1 VVGRGEVLSAGANR
15 PAQVQMVFVFAAA
28 SYAGA
33 EVILNRNVSRRVQFA
48 IYISRSQL
56 LSFFTSHIVCLCPCG
71 WLSALTPASS
81 HLFQQSIHG
90 NKFFT
95 RQVCIVERE
104 VFAMLTKRNFL
115 LALTLILA
123 GVVLAV
129 SQQPAAGTN
138 EIVIQNFAFE
148 PATLTV
154 KVGTKVTWVNR
165 DDEPH
170 TATATDKR
178 FNSKTL
184 ENGDRF
190 TTEFNQPGI
199 YKYYCALHPKMTG
212 QVIVK

>member
-1 VVGRGEVLSAGANR
+1 
-15 PAQVQMVFVFAAA
+15 
-28 SYAGA
+28 
-33 EVILNRNVSRRVQFA
+33 
-48 IYISRSQL
+48 
-56 LSFFTSHIVCLCPCG
+56 
-71 WLSALTPASS
+71 
-81 HLFQQSIHG
+81 
-90 NKFFT
+90 
-95 RQVCIVERE
+95 
-104 VFAMLTKRNFL
+104 MLTKRNFL

-129 SQQPAAGTN
+129 HGRSAATPDAN

-154 KVGTKVTWVNR
+154 KPGTKVTWVNR

-190 TTEFNQPGI
+190 SMEFNQPGI

>member
-1 VVGRGEVLSAGANR
+1 
-15 PAQVQMVFVFAAA
+15 
-28 SYAGA
+28 
-33 EVILNRNVSRRVQFA
+33 
-48 IYISRSQL
+48 
-56 LSFFTSHIVCLCPCG
+56 
-71 WLSALTPASS
+71 
-81 HLFQQSIHG
+81 
-90 NKFFT
+90 
-95 RQVCIVERE
+95 
-104 VFAMLTKRNFL
+104 MLTKRNFL

-129 SQQPAAGTN
+129 SQQPAAGAN

-154 KVGTKVTWVNR
+154 KAGTKVTWVNR

-190 TTEFNQPGI
+190 SMEFSQPGI

-212 QVIVK
+212 QIIVK

>member
-1 VVGRGEVLSAGANR
+1 
-15 PAQVQMVFVFAAA
+15 
-28 SYAGA
+28 
-33 EVILNRNVSRRVQFA
+33 
-48 IYISRSQL
+48 
-56 LSFFTSHIVCLCPCG
+56 
-71 WLSALTPASS
+71 
-81 HLFQQSIHG
+81 
-90 NKFFT
+90 
-95 RQVCIVERE
+95 
-104 VFAMLTKRNFL
+104 MLTRRSFW
-115 LALTLILA
+115 LALSLILF
-123 GVVLAV
+123 AV
-129 SQQPAAGTN
+129 AFTYSRTAATQPRSAEAN

-154 KVGTKVTWVNR
+154 KPGTKVTWVNR

-190 TTEFNQPGI
+190 SMEFNQPGI